1 AAARRAEQAESENA
15 DGLRVFGELL
25 SANLWAIERGA
36 KQVTVTNY
44 YTGEPVTIPLDVR
57 LSPSANAQKYFKE
70 YKKKQ
75 TAARML
81 TQLIA
86 ESDAEAEYLASVRYE
101 VERAENEA
109 ALGEIRAELKGQGY
123 LKYYKPRDKK
133 QKPADFLRYRSSD
146 GFAILVGRNNAQ
158 NDKLTLKTA
167 RGRDVWFHVQKA
179 PGSHAVVLCEGK
191 DVPDRT
197 KTEAA
202 VLAAVHSSA
211 CAPGLE
217 GAKVAVDYTF
227 VKNVWK
233 ANGAKPGMVLYD
245 HYETAY
251 VTPDLAQE
259 ERLRET

>member
-1 AAARRAEQAESENA
+1 
-15 DGLRVFGELL
+15 GELL
-25 SANLWAIERGA
+25 SANLWSIERGA

-123 LKYYKPRDKK
+123 LKYYKPRDK
-133 QKPADFLRYRSSD
+133 
-146 GFAILVGRNNAQ
+146 
-158 NDKLTLKTA
+158 
-167 RGRDVWFHVQKA
+167 
-179 PGSHAVVLCEGK
+179 
-191 DVPDRT
+191 
-197 KTEAA
+197 
-202 VLAAVHSSA
+202 
-211 CAPGLE
+211 
-217 GAKVAVDYTF
+217 
-227 VKNVWK
+227 
-233 ANGAKPGMVLYD
+233 
-245 HYETAY
+245 
-251 VTPDLAQE
+251 
-259 ERLRET
+259 